1 VSKVSEKRNEP
12 DGTAA
17 IQAIL
22 LTWDVAPSPSQ
33 YRVGFMAGLRITV
46 QTEAVLQA
54 FLAEPE
60 REIYGLEIA
69 AHTGLLPGTTYP
81 ILVRLERADWVT
93 SRWENIDPHDEQR
106 PRRRYYKM
114 TQHGIELA
122 TEELRRRTEKR
133 AAAARRGGWAPNAVL
148 PAFVTSTLRPDRDVD

>member
-1 VSKVSEKRNEP
+1 
-12 DGTAA
+12 
-17 IQAIL
+17 
-22 LTWDVAPSPSQ
+22 
-33 YRVGFMAGLRITV
+33 MTV

-114 TQHGIELA
+114 TPRGIELA
-122 TEELRRRTEKR
+122 TQELLRRAEKR
-133 AAAARRGGWAPNAVL
+133 AAAARRSGWAPSGVL
-148 PAFVTSTLRPDRDVD
+148 PALAAGTRFRPDRDAD

>member
-1 VSKVSEKRNEP
+1 
-12 DGTAA
+12 
-17 IQAIL
+17 
-22 LTWDVAPSPSQ
+22 
-33 YRVGFMAGLRITV
+33 MTV
-46 QTEAVLQA
+46 QTEAVLHA

-114 TQHGIELA
+114 TPRGIELA
-122 TEELRRRTEKR
+122 THELRRRAEKR
-133 AAAARRGGWAPNAVL
+133 ASAARRRGWSPSEAL
-148 PAFVTSTLRPDRDVD
+148 PALVTGTRFRPGQDVD